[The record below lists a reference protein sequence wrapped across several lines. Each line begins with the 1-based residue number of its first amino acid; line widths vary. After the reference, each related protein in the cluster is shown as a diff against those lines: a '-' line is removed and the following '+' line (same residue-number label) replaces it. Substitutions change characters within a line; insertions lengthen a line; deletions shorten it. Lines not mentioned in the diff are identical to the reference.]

1 MIEWKRKGKGKGNQ
15 DGGYVGFVT
24 MTEVVMCK
32 ERRSILYFDQNPNI
46 ILFHFF
52 FFFGG
57 AYKIHKR
64 YSKSNSVIKHNTST
78 QKEEIKI
85 QSRSFYQKK
94 PSIALGV
101 LVRGGLGICVWVFR
115 HCDCYVIFGVKEA
128 KIYARKNLWY
138 VISR

>member
-1 MIEWKRKGKGKGNQ
+1 MKEEEGNGKERGNP
-15 DGGYVGFVT
+15 GWGYVGFVT
-24 MTEVVMCK
+24 ITEVVMCE

-46 ILFHFF
+46 IPPIHFF

-85 QSRSFYQKK
+85 QSRSFHQKK
-94 PSIALGV
+94 TSIALGV
-101 LVRGGLGICVWVFR
+101 LVRRGFR
-115 HCDCYVIFGVKEA
+115 
-128 KIYARKNLWY
+128 NLCMF
-138 VISR
+138 IPTL